1 MGKVIDY
8 KEMLYKLEEI
18 PYDNMTPKQRDTY
31 EKLSEWEENEECLCE
46 SVLFADEEYTKRFKE
61 LMNNLALPI
70 KGDKE

>member
-18 PYDNMTPKQRDTY
+18 PYDNMTPKQRNIY
-31 EKLSEWEENEECLCE
+31 GKLLEWEENEGCQYE
-46 SVLFADEEYTKRFKE
+46 SILLSDEEYTKRFKE

-70 KGDKE
+70 KEDK